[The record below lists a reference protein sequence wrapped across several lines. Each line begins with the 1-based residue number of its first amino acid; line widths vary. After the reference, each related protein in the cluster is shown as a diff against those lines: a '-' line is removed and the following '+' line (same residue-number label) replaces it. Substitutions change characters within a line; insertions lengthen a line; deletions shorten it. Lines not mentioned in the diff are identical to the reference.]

1 LTYIL
6 PLIVWIYLHSIFFGG
21 LGKTIFS
28 ATVYVSAVQGHQR
41 SLILV
46 RIESAYATS
55 Y

>member
-1 LTYIL
+1 MKNVTKLKQESRTIAGR
-6 PLIVWIYLHSIFFGG
+6 SIQIFLVGSV
-21 LGKTIFS
+21 KRIFS
-28 ATVYVSAVQGHQR
+28 FQGHPR